1 MTVQSSF
8 CARNGRVTHPITV
21 KSSKLN
27 NAKKAKEC
35 IYDSGGVPMIKKYK
49 LAFIVCAL
57 LFSPWQSVA
66 YASQPPV
73 EPYIL
78 SRQINA
84 QPVDSSTCLI
94 LIKGDRPSDDSS
106 DLAQQLSDNQA
117 RLAEMAT
124 RFQAINQ
131 AIQDLE
137 TGDSNALDALQAA
150 LDERIDQVFQAYL
163 DEVEDFAGLSE
174 EDQMAWILQDDQ
186 VVAYQEAVD
195 QVQAE
200 INQWVNERSDL
211 ENDYQALLYE
221 NEQVQADLDRQ
232 EESLAQLNQ
241 CQLYPYSTKPIN
253 LDEVLL
259 NPNPK
264 DLNQLFVDLDP
275 YLEAMV
281 PLAYRKVSYEDVYQQ
296 FKQIWSADKI
306 EAQLQ
311 GKAQVEIDPAAFE
324 TYQYAKEL
332 SLFDVQVLAAMA
344 MKRYQKDGDLTA
356 YHQVYQ
362 QVLDLKGQQFNY
374 FYQINDTVFEA
385 FKGIL
390 ADFLNTHQL
399 KDAQS
404 QEAVEAFHQRYQV
417 RLVQFDDQTQTWQ
430 GLAGSVTGYPD
441 LYAGR
446 SLLQEEPPAGQED
459 AQVTSQ
465 DLDQASQDLGTTTIE
480 QSPAEDGQ
488 TIEGEGKPSE
498 GQADRLA
505 NLKARLNQNQPGTS
519 KANKDLPHA
528 PAKES
533 SKHKGM
539 NPKGKPGKN
548 STDKSPLPSTGEQ
561 QFYLILAT
569 ILLVVGLIPL
579 TIKLYRRR
587 QHRRDLQDQEAEDP
601 WI

>member
-1 MTVQSSF
+1 
-8 CARNGRVTHPITV
+8 
-21 KSSKLN
+21 
-27 NAKKAKEC
+27 
-35 IYDSGGVPMIKKYK
+35 MIKKYK
-49 LAFIVCAL
+49 LAFIVFA
-57 LFSPWQSVA
+57 SMITSWQSVV

-163 DEVEDFAGLSE
+163 DEMEDFAGLSE

-186 VVAYQEAVD
+186 VVAYQEAVN

-200 INQWVNERSDL
+200 INQWVNERADL
-211 ENDYQALLYE
+211 ENDYQTLLYE
-221 NEQVQADLDRQ
+221 NDQVQADLDRQ
-232 EESLAQLNQ
+232 EASLAQLNQ
-241 CQLYPYSTKPIN
+241 CQLYPYSTKPLN

-281 PLAYRKVSYEDVYQQ
+281 PLAYRKVSYEDIYQQ

-311 GKAQVEIDPAAFE
+311 GKAQVEIDPAALE

-344 MKRYQKDGDLTA
+344 MKRYQNDGDLNV
-356 YHQVYQ
+356 YHQAYQ
-362 QVLDLKGQQFNY
+362 QVVDLKSQQFNY

-390 ADFLNTHQL
+390 ADFLNTNQL
-399 KDAQS
+399 TDAQS

-430 GLAGSVTGYPD
+430 GLTGSLAGYLD
-441 LYAGR
+441 LYAVR
-446 SLLQEEPPAGQED
+446 PLLQEEPPTAAED
-459 AQVTSQ
+459 PQVTSQ
-465 DLDQASQDLGTTTIE
+465 DLVTTTIE
-480 QSPAEDGQ
+480 QNQTEDGQ
-488 TIEGEGKPSE
+488 TIEGEEKPSE
-498 GQADRLA
+498 DQADRLA
-505 NLKARLNQNQPGTS
+505 KLKARLNQNQAGTS
-519 KANKDLPHA
+519 KANKDLPHV
-528 PAKES
+528 PAKEP
-533 SKHKGM
+533 SKVKGFDA
-539 NPKGKPGKN
+539 KGKPGKKT
-548 STDKSPLPSTGEQ
+548 TDKSPLPSTGEQ

-579 TIKLYRRR
+579 TIKIYRRW
-587 QHRRDLQDQEAEDP
+587 QHRRALQDQEAEDP

>member
-1 MTVQSSF
+1 MTKSF
-8 CARNGRVTHPITV
+8 
-21 KSSKLN
+21 KLN
-27 NAKKAKEC
+27 NAIKAKEC

-94 LIKGDRPSDDSS
+94 LIKGERPNDDSS
-106 DLAQQLSDNQA
+106 DLAQQLADNQA
-117 RLAEMAT
+117 KLAEMAT

-137 TGDSNALDALQAA
+137 TGDANALDALQAA
-150 LDERIDQVFQAYL
+150 LDDRIDQVFQAYL
-163 DEVEDFAGLSE
+163 DEVEDFSWLSE

-211 ENDYQALLYE
+211 ENNYQTLLYE
-221 NEQVQADLDRQ
+221 NEQIQADLDRQ

-281 PLAYRKVSYEDVYQQ
+281 PLAYRKVFYEDIYQQ

-311 GKAQVEIDPAAFE
+311 GKAQVEIDPAALE

-344 MKRYQKDGDLTA
+344 MKRYQNDGDLNA
-356 YHQVYQ
+356 YHQAYQ
-362 QVLDLKGQQFNY
+362 QVVDLKGQQFNY

-399 KDAQS
+399 TDAQS

-430 GLAGSVTGYPD
+430 GLTGSLAGYPD
-441 LYAGR
+441 LYAVR
-446 SLLQEEPPAGQED
+446 PLLQEEPPTAAED
-459 AQVTSQ
+459 SQVTSQ
-465 DLDQASQDLGTTTIE
+465 DLDQTSQDQGTTTTE
-480 QSPAEDGQ
+480 QNSAEDGQ
-488 TIEGEGKPSE
+488 SIEGEGEPSE
-498 GQADRLA
+498 DQADRLA
-505 NLKARLNQNQPGTS
+505 KLKARLNQNQPGTS
-519 KANKDLPHA
+519 KANKDLPHV
-528 PAKES
+528 PAKEP
-533 SKHKGM
+533 SKSKGFDA
-539 NPKGKPGKN
+539 KGKPGKKT
-548 STDKSPLPSTGEQ
+548 TDKSPLPSTGEQ

-569 ILLVVGLIPL
+569 VLLVVGLVPL
-579 TIKLYRRR
+579 TIKIYRRH
-587 QHRRDLQDQEAEDP
+587 QHRRALQDQEAEDP